1 MISRLNIIIKM
12 LFCVIYNII
21 VILCFLLVREIG
33 YLLMVRLILTKLDF
47 NHKYKQ
53 NLKKLKSEN
62 NVYVV
67 FL

>member
-1 MISRLNIIIKM
+1 
-12 LFCVIYNII
+12 
-21 VILCFLLVREIG
+21 
-33 YLLMVRLILTKLDF
+33 MVRLILTKLDF